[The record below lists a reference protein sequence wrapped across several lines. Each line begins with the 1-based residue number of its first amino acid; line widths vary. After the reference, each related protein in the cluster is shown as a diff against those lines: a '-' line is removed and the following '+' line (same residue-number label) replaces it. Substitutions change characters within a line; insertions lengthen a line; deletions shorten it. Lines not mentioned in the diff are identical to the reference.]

1 MGKHCS
7 IFAEAAKLY
16 SKQKTGFVKIELV
29 IALVKPRFCPKSGR
43 SKGDVR
49 FLPRFF
55 PLNVQIVYPH
65 HLHDF
70 FEFERNLDPK
80 SIV

>member
-49 FLPRFF
+49 FPPGFSQLVIQ
-55 PLNVQIVYPH
+55 LVYSL
-65 HLHDF
+65 HLHYL
-70 FEFERNLDPK
+70 FEFERNLDAK
-80 SIV
+80 SMA